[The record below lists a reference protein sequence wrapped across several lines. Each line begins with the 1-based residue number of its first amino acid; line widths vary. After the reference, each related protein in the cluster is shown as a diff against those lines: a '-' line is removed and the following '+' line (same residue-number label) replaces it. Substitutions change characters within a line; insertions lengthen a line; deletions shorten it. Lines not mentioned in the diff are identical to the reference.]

1 MSTAPIEHQRRFANT
16 IRAALCALFALLML
30 PISAHA
36 EETCRFIDKRA
47 EREACYKRQDETR
60 AAKLKAQE
68 EAAKRAAAY
77 SPSSADD
84 QNMFRTLH
92 SICRGC

>member
-1 MSTAPIEHQRRFANT
+1 MKFAILIVTAFLLISS
-16 IRAALCALFALLML
+16 IAA
-30 PISAHA
+30 SAD
-36 EETCRFIDKRA
+36 ETCRFIDKRA
-47 EREACYKRQDETR
+47 EREACYTRQEEAR

-68 EAAKRAAAY
+68 EAKRATAY
-77 SPSSADD
+77 SPPLADD